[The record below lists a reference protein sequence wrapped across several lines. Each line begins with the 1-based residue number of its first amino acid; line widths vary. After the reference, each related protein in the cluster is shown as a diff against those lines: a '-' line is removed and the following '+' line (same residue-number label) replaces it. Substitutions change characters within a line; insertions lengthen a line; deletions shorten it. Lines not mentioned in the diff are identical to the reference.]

1 MTHAY
6 VFYIVYC
13 IDDKNRILTYEGIT
27 NNLSRRLRKHRGE
40 IKGGA
45 KFTTRYSNRG
55 CYWHLGATAHG
66 FKSHQEVLQ
75 FEFAIHNP
83 RRSKYLK
90 ILKTSFSNHY
100 TRNVHNMFFLST
112 QGHYNGH
119 TWAVIHDSPAAC
131 KLQFEKLK
139 IINYTLISPTL
150 LLENYQLFFK
160 QHCPTNTNV
169 ATTPIPGNQYRD
181 AAKRLLE
188 LAHRRSMPTSKTTG
202 NHLLN
207 CVN

>member
-1 MTHAY
+1 MSHPY

-13 IDDKNRILTYEGIT
+13 IDDKHRILTYEGIT

-45 KFTTRYSNRG
+45 KFTTRYTNRG
-55 CYWHLGATAHG
+55 CYWHLGATTHG

-90 ILKTSFSNHY
+90 IRKSPFTDYY

-112 QGHYNGH
+112 QGHYAGH
-119 TWAVIHDSPAAC
+119 TWPVIHECPPSC
-131 KLQFEKLK
+131 K
-139 IINYTLISPTL
+139 PH
-150 LLENYQLFFK
+150 LLEHTLTPTEILLTNYQLFVK
-160 QHCPTNTNV
+160 QHGPQTSNV
-169 ATTPIPGNQYRD
+169 VVSKPPVNQYRD
-181 AAKRLLE
+181 TAKRLLE
-188 LAHRRSMPTSKTTG
+188 LAHRRSMSTPKTTG
-202 NHLLN
+202 LN
-207 CVN
+207 LFNVVNREH